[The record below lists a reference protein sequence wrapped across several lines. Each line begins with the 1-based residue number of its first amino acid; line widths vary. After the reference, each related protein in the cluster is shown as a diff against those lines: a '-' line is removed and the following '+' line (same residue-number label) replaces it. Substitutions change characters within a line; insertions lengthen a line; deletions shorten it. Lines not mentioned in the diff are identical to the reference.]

1 MYSIYTNN
9 FNIINLKKP
18 NKLLSLNKIIFISIL
33 IISLIIPINQS
44 QRINTEEIGNEKIS
58 IRPKLKFNKN
68 GKFKIVQF
76 TDLHYGEADEYDLL
90 NLIVQENIIEHE
102 LPDFVMLSGDMF
114 SAYNIRTSEKY
125 LTLWEMVTRSMRK
138 RNIPWSITF
147 GNHDCEGPLSGR
159 EIVKMDQ
166 SFSNLSLTQE
176 NIDPNVPGI
185 TNYKLEIYSSLID
198 ENSNSNDY
206 NMDLSISSSIF
217 IFDSDLPQCNESGSW
232 GCINEKQ
239 VEWYEKES
247 DQQGNIPSIAFVHI
261 PPVEV
266 IDLWNENVV
275 RGDFGDKESCC
286 YYTDESEFVS
296 TMIERGDIK
305 GLYFGHDHKND
316 FHGIYQNSIELGYG
330 RKSGYGSYNPK
341 YLEGARI
348 IELTEQPFSIKTWIR
363 NVNGELE
370 TQQTHYPNSYSQ
382 SPRYCCT
389 HEDHKDESSWT
400 LFLIG
405 YCSTVILVSIVFYIK
420 RSKSNQNQSYN
431 VIEL

>member
-1 MYSIYTNN
+1 MGSTFTITNN
-9 FNIINLKKP
+9 NLKKQTE
-18 NKLLSLNKIIFISIL
+18 LLNNIL
-33 IISLIIPINQS
+33 IILII
-44 QRINTEEIGNEKIS
+44 IS
-58 IRPKLKFNKN
+58 LVIPFFNCQNVDIQNRNDNIRPKLKFNKN

-76 TDLHYGEADEYDLL
+76 TDLHYGEADKYDVL
-90 NLIVQENIIEHE
+90 NLIVQETVIENE
-102 LPDFVMLSGDMF
+102 LPDFVILSGDMF
-114 SAYNIRTSEKY
+114 SSYNVINREKY
-125 LTLWEMVTRSMRK
+125 LILWEMVTRSMRK

-166 SFSNLSLTQE
+166 SYSNLSLTQE
-176 NIDPNVPGI
+176 NTDPNIPGI
-185 TNYKLEIYSSLID
+185 TNYNLKIYSSD
-198 ENSNSNDY
+198 FNDVNGNNSNNNLESNS
-206 NMDLSISSSIF
+206 LISSSIF
-217 IFDSDLPQCNESGSW
+217 IFDSDIPQCNQSGSW
-232 GCINEKQ
+232 GCINQKQ
-239 VEWYEKES
+239 VEWYENES
-247 DQQGNIPSIAFVHI
+247 DKQGNIKSIAFVHI

-266 IDLWNENVV
+266 IDLWNENMVK
-275 RGDFGDKESCC
+275 GDFGDKESCC
-286 YYTDESEFVS
+286 YYTDQSEFIS

-316 FHGIYQNSIELGYG
+316 YHGLFQNSIDLGYG

-348 IELTEQPFSIKTWIR
+348 FELTEEPFSIKTWIR

-370 TQQTHYPNSYSQ
+370 TQKTHYPNSFSQ

-389 HEDHKDESSWT
+389 HEDHIDQSSWT

-405 YCSTVILVSIVFYIK
+405 YCSTVIIVSIIFYIK
-420 RSKSNQNQSYN
+420 RTKSIKQIYT

>member
-1 MYSIYTNN
+1 MILIYKNN
-9 FNIINLKKP
+9 LNIINFKKP
-18 NKLLSLNKIIFISIL
+18 TQLFNKIIFLIIL
-33 IISLIIPINQS
+33 IISLIIPINQCQS
-44 QRINTEEIGNEKIS
+44 IINTNINTNKEN
-58 IRPKLKFNKN
+58 RPKLKFNKN

-76 TDLHYGEADEYDLL
+76 TDLHYGEAQEYDIL
-90 NLIVQENIIEHE
+90 NLIVQENVIEKE

-114 SAYNIRTSEKY
+114 SAYNIMTSEEY
-125 LTLWEMVTRSMRK
+125 LVLWEMVTRSMRK
-138 RNIPWSITF
+138 RNIPWAITF

-166 SFSNLSLTQE
+166 SYSNLSLTQE
-176 NIDPNVPGI
+176 NIDPNIPGI
-185 TNYKLEIYSSLID
+185 TNYNLKIYSSD
-198 ENSNSNDY
+198 DSSS
-206 NMDLSISSSIF
+206 SISSSIF

-232 GCINEKQ
+232 GCVDEKQ

-247 DQQGNIPSIAFVHI
+247 DQMGGGGSGGGGGNISSIAFVHI

-275 RGDFGDKESCC
+275 KGDFGDKESCC

-296 TMIERGDIK
+296 TMVRRGDIK

-316 FHGIYQNSIELGYG
+316 FHGVYQNSIGLGYG

-370 TQQTHYPNSYSQ
+370 TQQTHYPNPYSQ

-389 HEDHKDESSWT
+389 HEDHQNESSWT

-405 YCSTVILVSIVFYIK
+405 YCSTVIIVSIIFYIK

-431 VIEL
+431 LIQL